1 MASTDSTAALEFRVG
16 LFVLFG
22 VAVIGYM
29 VVQFGR
35 FGTTLKAAYQVT
47 VQLPNASGLLKNSR
61 VLLAGA
67 TVGTVLDSPQVLDHA
82 RGVAVSLKIYR
93 PIQIPR
99 NAQIVV
105 GSSGLMGDRFVDI
118 VTKPQD
124 EGGYYQPGETIR
136 GTRQT
141 GMDDLTRDAGLLVGD
156 LRNTVAN
163 LNGTI
168 TRLNQNLLK
177 DDTFKNLQES
187 LAHLNATTKNFQT
200 TSEKLSGVV
209 DDAHGVVD
217 RAGGAV
223 DAARDTMN
231 SAKTAADEVQAAV
244 GDTRK
249 VLASAKNVTDEAAHG
264 HGLITSLL
272 SDPKLADNLTALISN
287 LRRSGVLFYKDRP
300 PSAGTAETES
310 TSDGAPPARGARN
323 SR

>member
-16 LFVLFG
+16 LFVLLG
-22 VAVIGYM
+22 LALIGYM

-35 FGTTLKAAYQVT
+35 FGTTLKPSYDV
-47 VQLPNASGLLKNSR
+47 VVELPNASGLLKNSR

-67 TVGTVLDSPQVLDHA
+67 TVGTVLDAPRVLDHA
-82 RGVAVSLKIYR
+82 RGVSVDLQIFR

-118 VTKPQD
+118 VTKPKD
-124 EGGYYQPGETIR
+124 EGGYYQPGETIH

-141 GMDDLTRDAGLLVGD
+141 GMDDLTRDGGLLVAD
-156 LRNTVAN
+156 LRTTVAN
-163 LNGTI
+163 LNNTI
-168 TRLNQNLLK
+168 TRINQDLLK
-177 DDTFKNLQES
+177 EETFKNLQES
-187 LAHLNATTKNFQT
+187 LAHLNATTKNFQA

-209 DDAHGVVD
+209 DDVHGVVD
-217 RAGGAV
+217 RAGSAV
-223 DAARDTMN
+223 DTAKETLT
-231 SAKTAADEVQAAV
+231 SAKTAADDIQGAV
-244 GDTRK
+244 GDARK
-249 VLASAKNVTDEAAHG
+249 VLASAKNVTDDAVHG
-264 HGLITSLL
+264 HGLIASLL

-300 PSAGTAETES
+300 PPTAEGEGA
-310 TSDGAPPARGARN
+310 SDHTAPAHGSRN